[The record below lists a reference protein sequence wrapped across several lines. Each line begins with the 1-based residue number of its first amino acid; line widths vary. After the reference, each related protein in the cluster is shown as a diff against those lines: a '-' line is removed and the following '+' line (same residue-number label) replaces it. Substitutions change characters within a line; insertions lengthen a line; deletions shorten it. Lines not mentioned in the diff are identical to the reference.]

1 MNMNP
6 QQLQMFR
13 NIMKNGNNP
22 KKMAMEMLN
31 QTNPMAKNLIDLAN
45 KGNIEN
51 FARNICKSKG
61 IDFDKDFAEFMK
73 QIKG

>member
-22 KKMAMEMLN
+22 KNLVMNLLD

-45 KGNIEN
+45 KGNVES

-61 IDFDKDFAEFMK
+61 IDFDKEFANFVK